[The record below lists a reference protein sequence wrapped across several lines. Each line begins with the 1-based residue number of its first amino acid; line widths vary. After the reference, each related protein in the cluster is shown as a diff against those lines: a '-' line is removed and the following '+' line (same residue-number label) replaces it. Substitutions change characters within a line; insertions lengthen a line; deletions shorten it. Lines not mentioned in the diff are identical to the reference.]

1 MPRSDI
7 PLRQWSDARIV
18 RECRIGNEPAWD
30 ELIRRFG
37 PMIYG
42 ISHRYRLAAE
52 DCVDVFGRVC
62 LILLENLNSLR
73 DATRLPGYVATTT
86 QRECLAVLRENERQT
101 RISTELENDPSTV
114 DDFTVE
120 PPDRIAQAAL
130 QGHVIRR
137 AMEMQDDKCRKL
149 LWHLFFDPSEP
160 EYGEISEILDMPVSS
175 IGPTR
180 GRCLEKF
187 RRTLTRLGF
196 TKKGIKLTQK
206 TLKKAG
212 G

>member
-1 MPRSDI
+1 M
-7 PLRQWSDARIV
+7 
-18 RECRIGNEPAWD
+18 
-30 ELIRRFG
+30 
-37 PMIYG
+37 
-42 ISHRYRLAAE
+42 
-52 DCVDVFGRVC
+52 DVFGRVC